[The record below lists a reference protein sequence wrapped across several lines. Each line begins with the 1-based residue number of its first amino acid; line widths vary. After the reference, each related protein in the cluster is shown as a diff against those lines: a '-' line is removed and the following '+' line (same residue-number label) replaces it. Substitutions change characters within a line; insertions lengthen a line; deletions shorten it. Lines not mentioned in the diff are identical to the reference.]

1 MVEAAE
7 CWVSPYRAR
16 RSVGVPRVEWKNGFA
31 TDFRGDSQQ
40 AGLTKEIFLTRM
52 RARLAPKLPRVE
64 APDETRAC
72 QIAGRVLHRRIQGES
87 PFGFR
92 GAMAVDSMLE
102 KPLPNNLDA
111 ERSVL
116 GAILLDN
123 NALNTA
129 IENLRPE
136 DFFLDQHRRVFT
148 QMIALGES
156 QQAIDLITLTEE
168 LHRRG
173 DLEAAGGAPYL
184 AALADGMPKVSNV
197 EHYARIVKEKAI
209 LRNLIHTTHNIQQR
223 AFEGEEGAD
232 AILDNAESSIFA
244 LAEDRIRAGLIP
256 VKEIVRDNFERLE
269 KIFKEGKSIT
279 GIPTGYTELDKLTSG
294 FQPSELLILAARP
307 SQGKTALALNIM
319 ENVAIRGAHPVA
331 MFSLEM
337 SKESLLQR
345 LVASVAQIDA
355 HKFRTGHLSRED
367 WRRMTEALG
376 TISEAPL
383 WIDDAGSVSV
393 LEIGAKARR
402 LKRDK
407 GLSLLVVDYLQL
419 ITARGRFGNRQEE
432 VSSISRGLKGLA
444 KELQIPVLVL
454 SQLTRAPERDE
465 RGPQLSDLRE
475 SGAIEQDADV
485 VMFIYRPHFFKQ
497 GATPE
502 EREETELKI
511 AKQRNGPV
519 DSVKF
524 VFRSRFTRFEE
535 AAPDAFSQLGP
546 GDM

>member
-1 MVEAAE
+1 M
-7 CWVSPYRAR
+7 
-16 RSVGVPRVEWKNGFA
+16 A
-31 TDFRGDSQQ
+31 TAQ
-40 AGLTKEIFLTRM
+40 TT
-52 RARLAPKLPRVE
+52 
-64 APDETRAC
+64 
-72 QIAGRVLHRRIQGES
+72 
-87 PFGFR
+87 
-92 GAMAVDSMLE
+92 LE

-129 IENLRPE
+129 IETLRPD

-148 QMIALGES
+148 QMIALAEV

-184 AALADGMPKVSNV
+184 ASLADGMPKVSNV
-197 EHYARIVKEKAI
+197 EHYARIVKEKAM

-223 AFEGEEGAD
+223 AFEGEDGAD
-232 AILDNAESSIFA
+232 MILDNAESSIFE
-244 LAEDRIRAGLIP
+244 LAEDRVKAGLIS

-279 GIPTGYTELDKLTSG
+279 GIPTGYVELDKLTSG

-307 SQGKTALALNIM
+307 SQGKTALALNLA
-319 ENVAIRGAHPVA
+319 ENIAIRGGQPVA
-331 MFSLEM
+331 IFSLEM

-355 HKFRTGHLSRED
+355 HKFRTGHLSRTD
-367 WRRMTEALG
+367 WSSMTEALG
-376 TISEAPL
+376 TISNAPL
-383 WIDDAGSVSV
+383 WVDDAGSISV

-407 GLSLLVVDYLQL
+407 GLSLLIVDYLQL

-432 VSSISRGLKGLA
+432 VASISRGLKGLA

-485 VMFIYRPHFFKQ
+485 VMFIYRPHFFKA
-497 GATPE
+497 GASPE
-502 EREETELKI
+502 EREETELRI
-511 AKQRNGPV
+511 AKQRNGPTEN
-519 DSVKF
+519 VKF
-524 VFRSRFTRFEE
+524 VFRSRLTRFEE
-535 AAPDAFSQLGP
+535 AAPDAFSQFSP

>member
-1 MVEAAE
+1 M
-7 CWVSPYRAR
+7 P
-16 RSVGVPRVEWKNGFA
+16 
-31 TDFRGDSQQ
+31 
-40 AGLTKEIFLTRM
+40 
-52 RARLAPKLPRVE
+52 
-64 APDETRAC
+64 
-72 QIAGRVLHRRIQGES
+72 
-87 PFGFR
+87 
-92 GAMAVDSMLE
+92 VDTTLE

-129 IENLRPE
+129 IETLRAD

-148 QMIALGES
+148 QMIALAEV

-184 AALADGMPKVSNV
+184 ASLADGMPKVSNV
-197 EHYARIVKEKAI
+197 EHYARIVKEKAM

-223 AFEGEEGAD
+223 AFEGEDGAD
-232 AILDNAESSIFA
+232 MILDNAESSIFE
-244 LAEDRIRAGLIP
+244 LAEDRVKAGLIS
-256 VKEIVRDNFERLE
+256 VKDIVRDNFERLE

-279 GIPTGYTELDKLTSG
+279 GIPTGYVELDKLTSG
-294 FQPSELLILAARP
+294 LQPSELLILAARP
-307 SQGKTALALNIM
+307 SQGKTALALNLA
-319 ENVAIRGAHPVA
+319 ENIAIRAGQPVAI
-331 MFSLEM
+331 FSLEM

-355 HKFRTGHLSRED
+355 HKFRTGHLNRND
-367 WRRMTEALG
+367 WTGMTEALG
-376 TISEAPL
+376 VISNAPL
-383 WIDDAGSVSV
+383 WVDDAGSISV

-407 GLSLLVVDYLQL
+407 GLSLLIVDYLQL

-432 VSSISRGLKGLA
+432 VASISRGLKGLA

-485 VMFIYRPHFFKQ
+485 VMFIYRPHFFKA
-497 GATPE
+497 GASPE
-502 EREETELKI
+502 EREETELRI
-511 AKQRNGPV
+511 AKQRNGPT
-519 DSVKF
+519 DNVKF
-524 VFRSRFTRFEE
+524 VFRSRLTRFEE
-535 AAPDAFSQLGP
+535 AAPDAFSQFSP

>member
-1 MVEAAE
+1 M
-7 CWVSPYRAR
+7 P
-16 RSVGVPRVEWKNGFA
+16 
-31 TDFRGDSQQ
+31 
-40 AGLTKEIFLTRM
+40 
-52 RARLAPKLPRVE
+52 
-64 APDETRAC
+64 
-72 QIAGRVLHRRIQGES
+72 
-87 PFGFR
+87 
-92 GAMAVDSMLE
+92 VDTTLE

-129 IENLRPE
+129 IENLRAE

-148 QMIALGES
+148 QMIALGEA

-184 AALADGMPKVSNV
+184 ASLADGMPKVSNV
-197 EHYARIVKEKAI
+197 EHYARIVKEKAM

-223 AFEGEEGAD
+223 AFEGEDGAD
-232 AILDNAESSIFA
+232 MILDNAESSIFL
-244 LAEDRIRAGLIP
+244 LAEDRVKAGLIP
-256 VKEIVRDNFERLE
+256 IKNIVRDNFERLE
-269 KIFKEGKSIT
+269 RIFKEGKSIT
-279 GIPTGYTELDKLTSG
+279 GIPTGYVELDKLTSG
-294 FQPSELLILAARP
+294 LQPSELLILAARP
-307 SQGKTALALNIM
+307 SQGKTALALNLA
-319 ENVAIRGAHPVA
+319 ENIAIRAGQPVAI
-331 MFSLEM
+331 FSLEM

-355 HKFRTGHLSRED
+355 HKFRTGHLSRTD
-367 WRRMTEALG
+367 WTSMTDALG
-376 TISEAPL
+376 TISSAPL
-383 WIDDAGSVSV
+383 WVDDAGSISV

-407 GLSLLVVDYLQL
+407 GLSLLIVDYLQL

-432 VSSISRGLKGLA
+432 VASISRGLKGLA

-485 VMFIYRPHFFKQ
+485 VMFIYRPHFFKA
-497 GATPE
+497 GASPE
-502 EREETELKI
+502 EREETELCI
-511 AKQRNGPV
+511 AKQRNGPT
-519 DSVKF
+519 DNIKF
-524 VFRSRFTRFEE
+524 VFRSRLTRFEE
-535 AAPDAFSQLGP
+535 AAPDAFSQFSPDDL
-546 GDM
+546 

>member
-1 MVEAAE
+1 M
-7 CWVSPYRAR
+7 
-16 RSVGVPRVEWKNGFA
+16 SVD
-31 TDFRGDSQQ
+31 T
-40 AGLTKEIFLTRM
+40 T
-52 RARLAPKLPRVE
+52 
-64 APDETRAC
+64 
-72 QIAGRVLHRRIQGES
+72 
-87 PFGFR
+87 
-92 GAMAVDSMLE
+92 LE

-123 NALNTA
+123 NALNAA
-129 IENLRPE
+129 IENLRAE

-148 QMIALGES
+148 QMIALSEA

-173 DLEAAGGAPYL
+173 DLEASGGAPYL
-184 AALADGMPKVSNV
+184 ASLADGMPKVSNI
-197 EHYARIVKEKAI
+197 EHYARIVKEKAM

-223 AFEGEEGAD
+223 AFEGEDGAD
-232 AILDNAESSIFA
+232 MILDNAESSIFL
-244 LAEDRIRAGLIP
+244 LAEDRVKAGLIP
-256 VKEIVRDNFERLE
+256 VKDIVRDNFERLE

-279 GIPTGYTELDKLTSG
+279 GIPTGYVELDKLTSG
-294 FQPSELLILAARP
+294 LQPSELLILAARP
-307 SQGKTALALNIM
+307 SQGKTALALNLA
-319 ENVAIRGAHPVA
+319 ENIAIRAGQPVAI
-331 MFSLEM
+331 FSLEM

-355 HKFRTGHLSRED
+355 HKFRTGHLNRND
-367 WRRMTEALG
+367 WTSMTEALG
-376 TISEAPL
+376 VISNAPL
-383 WIDDAGSVSV
+383 WVDDAGSISV

-407 GLSLLVVDYLQL
+407 GLSLLIVDYLQL

-432 VSSISRGLKGLA
+432 VASISRGLKGLA

-485 VMFIYRPHFFKQ
+485 VMFIYRPHFFKA
-497 GATPE
+497 GASPE
-502 EREETELKI
+502 EREETELRI
-511 AKQRNGPV
+511 AKQRNGPT
-519 DSVKF
+519 DNVKF
-524 VFRSRFTRFEE
+524 VFRSRLTRFEE
-535 AAPDAFSQLGP
+535 AAPDAFSQFSP